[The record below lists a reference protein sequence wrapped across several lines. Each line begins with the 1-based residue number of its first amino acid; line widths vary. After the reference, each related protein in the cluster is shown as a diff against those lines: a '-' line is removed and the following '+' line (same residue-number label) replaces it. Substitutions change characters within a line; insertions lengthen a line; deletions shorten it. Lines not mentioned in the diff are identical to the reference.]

1 MANNVLVSDIEH
13 VIGGFNASLERNYAV
28 CMDEALFRG
37 QKKAMER
44 LKSFVTE
51 PTITIEHKAPSNK
64 YLAGEFEPPLLQ
76 EKRNIPSITK
86 ITILPA
92 IKFLKSIKIT

>member
-1 MANNVLVSDIEH
+1 MQAA
-13 VIGGFNASLERNYAV
+13 ASGV
-28 CMDEALFRG
+28 
-37 QKKAMER
+37 
-44 LKSFVTE
+44 V
-51 PTITIEHKAPSNK
+51 EHKAPSNK

-76 EKRNIPSITK
+76 EVRNIPIITK

>member
-1 MANNVLVSDIEH
+1 MQAA
-13 VIGGFNASLERNYAV
+13 ASGV
-28 CMDEALFRG
+28 
-37 QKKAMER
+37 
-44 LKSFVTE
+44 V
-51 PTITIEHKAPSNK
+51 EHKAPSNK

-92 IKFLKSIKIT
+92 IKFLKSKKITYPF